1 MASGLMRRH
10 GKTLQYTNY
19 AGGVLLILLGVAVF
33 TNLMPT
39 LAGYLPF
46 DAIVVG

>member
-1 MASGLMRRH
+1 V
-10 GKTLQYTNY
+10 LQYTNY